1 ARHCQRELGMTF
13 GEWRQRLRFLAAIEA
28 LEAGRGIQQIAFD
41 LGYSSPSAFISMFRR
56 LARRYC
62 SGVVPASRAQDMPML

>member
-1 ARHCQRELGMTF
+1 
-13 GEWRQRLRFLAAIEA
+13 RFLAAIEA
-28 LEAGRGIQQIAFD
+28 LEAGRGIQQITFD